1 MNRPKMVLD
10 AIRLQNPESIA
21 LVSNQ
26 ETLTYGQ
33 LDMYSDAVAHFLTKQ
48 GIASGDMVPIEA
60 TRSTNFVIGLLG
72 ILKSGAAYIPIDHAY
87 PDARKVYIMEQ
98 SRSPWLL
105 TSAANAGQ
113 NASAVQIVD
122 IATLRGEASTP
133 FAPVREAAPT
143 DPLYVIFTSGTTGV
157 PKGVV
162 VEHHSV
168 AAFVDWHN
176 RHFRV
181 NEQSRSTSMAALGF
195 DVAHWEIWSAL
206 CAGSRLYLLDD
217 MVRRDAAELVQ
228 FYLREGIT
236 HAFVPTVMAADV
248 VKHSTRPSRLKYLF
262 TGGEKLNPVDTDHV
276 DFSLVDYYGPTEATI
291 WATFHPVPSASLGL
305 APSIGTPVD
314 GARIWILDRDMRE
327 VSPGMTGEICIAGS
341 CLARGYL
348 HNERLTAEKFPPH
361 PFEPGHRIY
370 RTGDLGRWLP
380 DGSVQFLGRVDEQVK
395 IRGHLVEPSEVELV
409 LARQPGVRHV
419 SVTAT
424 APTDGSPKELV
435 AFLIPEDATLPPRD
449 LVARMRE
456 SARSLLPD
464 YMVPGHYAVL
474 ENFPLN
480 ANGKTDK
487 AALLAGFVRAAAP
500 TKTFDEVEDAVE
512 RSVLEA
518 FQAALQH
525 SDFQRNDSFFETGGH
540 SMLAAEVIAALSD
553 AHALPLRI
561 TDIYNHPTAEKLAAE
576 IRLRQQAAGEVS
588 DHTPVDVLWK
598 DVVLPEDITFTGPFD
613 AEGLRDPNHVL
624 LTGATG
630 FVGIHLLAELL
641 TTTRAIV
648 HCVVRAR
655 SSTEAMR
662 RILEKIDEYK
672 VPIAA
677 ADIIRI
683 KAYPGDI
690 ASPRFGLALDDYDTL
705 CRDVEVI
712 HHSASAVN
720 FIKPYSAMKRDNVDG
735 LVSIIRFAATGRTK
749 ALMLLSTISI
759 YSWGFWIT
767 GRETV
772 SEEDDIDQNL
782 EAICS
787 DIGYVKSKWVME
799 KIADLAQARG
809 LPLATFRLGY
819 ATYHSQT
826 GLSAN
831 YQWWGRLVKTC
842 LSLGQ
847 VPDLHELREGLSSVD
862 YMTKA
867 IAHIARNP
875 DALSQKFNL
884 IHSGENNVS
893 LKQFFVLLEKYFG
906 FRFAS
911 IPFRQWRSL
920 WADDPKT
927 PLYPVLNLFRDRMY
941 KDNCII
947 EMYQQTYLWRHDKTS
962 AFLEGSGIQAPS
974 FDEAE
979 LRRYLEHSIGIR
991 LSDPSNTDRE
1001 VTVTA

>member
-1 MNRPKMVLD
+1 MNRPKTVLD
-10 AIRLQNPESIA
+10 AVRLQNPESVA

-33 LDMYSDAVAHFLTKQ
+33 LALYSDAVARFLVTQ
-48 GIASGDMVPIEA
+48 GVGPGDLVPIEA
-60 TRSTNFVIGLLG
+60 ARSTNFVIGLLG

-87 PDARKVYIMEQ
+87 PDARKTYIMEQ

-105 TSAANAGQ
+105 TSTRDAKQ
-113 NASAVQIVD
+113 STSAQVVD
-122 IATLRGEASTP
+122 IDTLRRETSTP
-133 FAPVREAAPT
+133 FAPAGDVSPTAPM
-143 DPLYVIFTSGTTGV
+143 YVIFTSGTTGV

-168 AAFVDWHN
+168 LAFVDWHN
-176 RHFRV
+176 RHFQV
-181 NEQSRSTSMAALGF
+181 DDQCRSTSMAALGF

-206 CAGSRLYLLDD
+206 CSGSRLYLLDD
-217 MVRRDAAELVQ
+217 MVRRDAAELVR
-228 FYLREGIT
+228 FYAREGIT

-248 VKHSTRPSRLKYLF
+248 IKHSTHPSSLKYLF

-276 DFSLVDYYGPTEATI
+276 RFSLIDYYGPTEATI
-291 WATFHPVPSASLGL
+291 WATFHPVPSASLGQE
-305 APSIGTPVD
+305 PSIGTPVD
-314 GARIWILDRDMRE
+314 GARIWILDKTMRE
-327 VSPGMTGEICIAGS
+327 APPGMTGEIYIAGS

-348 HNERLTAEKFPPH
+348 HNERLTAEKFLPH
-361 PFEPGHRIY
+361 PFEPGQRIY

-380 DGSVQFLGRVDEQVK
+380 DGSVQFLGRADEQVK

-409 LARQPGVRHV
+409 LARQPGIRQL

-424 APTDGSPKELV
+424 APAEGSPRELI
-435 AFLIPEDATLPPRD
+435 AFLIPEDASISPRD
-449 LVARMRE
+449 LVARIRE
-456 SARSLLPD
+456 TARALLPD
-464 YMVPGHYAVL
+464 YMAPGHYAVR
-474 ENFPLN
+474 ETFPLN

-487 AALLAGFVRAAAP
+487 AALLASFVHAAGPARS
-500 TKTFDEVEDAVE
+500 FDEVEDTVE

-525 SDFQRNDSFFETGGH
+525 SDFQRSDSFFEIGGH

-553 AHALPLRI
+553 VHALPLRI
-561 TDIYNHPTAEKLAAE
+561 TDIYNHPTAEQLAAE
-576 IRLRQQAAGEVS
+576 IRLRQQASDEVS
-588 DHTPVDVLWK
+588 DHTPSDVLWN
-598 DVVLPEDITFTGPFD
+598 DVVLPDDIAFSAPFD
-613 AEGLRDPNHVL
+613 VDRLQDPNHVL

-641 TTTRAIV
+641 ATTRATV
-648 HCVVRAR
+648 HCIVRAR
-655 SSTEAMR
+655 STTEAMR
-662 RILEKIDEYK
+662 RIQEKIDEYK

-677 ADIIRI
+677 ADIDRI

-690 ASPRFGLALDDYDTL
+690 ASSRFGLALDDYDAL

-735 LVSIIRFAATGRTK
+735 LIGIIRFAATGRTK

-759 YSWGFWIT
+759 YSWGYWIT
-767 GRETV
+767 GRDAV

-819 ATYHSQT
+819 ATYHSKT

-875 DALSQKFNL
+875 AALTQKFNL

-893 LKQFFVLLEKYFG
+893 LKQFFTLLERYFD
-906 FRFAS
+906 FRFAVV
-911 IPFRQWRSL
+911 PFRQWRSL
-920 WADDPKT
+920 WMDDPKT

-947 EMYQQTYLWRHDKTS
+947 EMYQQTYLWQHDKTS
-962 AFLEGSGIQAPS
+962 AFLEGSGIQAPT
-974 FDEAE
+974 FDEDE
-979 LRRYLEHSIGIR
+979 LRRYLEHSIGIGLIGQSEDGR
-991 LSDPSNTDRE
+991 RAPI
-1001 VTVTA
+1001 TA